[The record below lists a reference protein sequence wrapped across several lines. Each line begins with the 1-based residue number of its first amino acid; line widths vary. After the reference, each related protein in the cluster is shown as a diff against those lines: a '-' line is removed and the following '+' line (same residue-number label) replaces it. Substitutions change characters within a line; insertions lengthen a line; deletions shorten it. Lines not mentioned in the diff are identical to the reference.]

1 VGIEVPRRRPRNSI
15 YPLTNNASRLTILMA
30 TPKSQGR
37 LSRIRNIG
45 IMAHIDAGKTTVT
58 ERILYYSGR
67 SHKMG
72 EVHDGE
78 ATMDWM
84 RQEQERGITITS
96 AVTSFPWRG
105 HEIHLIDT
113 PGHVDFTIEVE
124 RSLRVLDGAI
134 AVFDA
139 VSGVE
144 PQSETVWHQADRYRV
159 PRLTFVNKM
168 DRVGADFFNT
178 VEMMKE
184 KLGAN
189 PALIQLPLGAED
201 RFRGIID
208 LIRMKAVIWN
218 EETLGATFR
227 EEEIPPE
234 SRAEAEKYREKLLEA
249 LAERSD
255 SLMEKY
261 LAGQEIPPEEI
272 HRVLR
277 EATLKFELVPV
288 LSGAALRNKGIQPLL
303 DAVVEYLP
311 SPLDV
316 PPVQGFNP
324 ETGQAESRR
333 SSDQEPFSAL
343 AFKIM
348 TDEGRKL
355 TYFRVYSGVLK
366 AEQEIYNSTKGKR
379 ERVARLF
386 RMHANKKERVPEVR
400 AGEIVGA
407 AGLKETATGD
417 TLCAEA
423 HPITLERIDFYEP
436 VTSVAV
442 EPKSRQDQ
450 EKLDLF
456 LQKLAEEDPT
466 FRVKF
471 DEDTGQTIISGMGE
485 LHLEVI
491 VRRLLDDFKVSVNV
505 GKPQVVYRETV
516 TEAAEAEGKFE
527 REIDGAMNYGHVR
540 LRVEPRPRGAGF
552 EFDGK
557 SSDGTIPGEFIP
569 SIETGA
575 KESTGNGPLAGYP
588 VVDLKVILLGGT
600 FREGSSTPLAYQ
612 VASAMAFREAC
623 QKAQPVL
630 LEPIMKTEVVV
641 PEEFVGEVIGDL
653 GARKARIEQIV
664 PKGKV
669 SLVEAFVSLKEM
681 FGYSTDL
688 RSLTQGRGTFTM
700 QFHRFDWVPE
710 KKKSA

>member
-1 VGIEVPRRRPRNSI
+1 MAVP
-15 YPLTNNASRLTILMA
+15 
-30 TPKSQGR
+30 KGR
-37 LSRIRNIG
+37 LHRIRNIG

-96 AVTSFPWRG
+96 AVTTYPWRG

-139 VSGVE
+139 VNGVE
-144 PQSETVWHQADRYRV
+144 PQSETVWHQADKYHV
-159 PRLTFVNKM
+159 PRLTFINKM
-168 DRVGADFFNT
+168 DRIGADFYSS
-178 VEMMKE
+178 VESMKE
-184 KLGAN
+184 KLGAH
-189 PALIQLPLGAED
+189 PVLVQLPLGAED
-201 RFRGIID
+201 RFQGVID
-208 LIRMKAVIWN
+208 LIKMKAIVWD

-227 EEEIPPE
+227 EMDIPSELMPD
-234 SRAEAEKYREKLLEA
+234 AGKYREKLLEA
-249 LAERSD
+249 LSEKSD
-255 SLMEKY
+255 PLMGKY
-261 LAGQEIPPEEI
+261 LAGEEVSAEEI
-272 HRVLR
+272 RRVLR
-277 EATLKFELVPV
+277 EATIKFNMVPV
-288 LSGAALRNKGIQPLL
+288 LCGTALRNKGIQPLL
-303 DAVVEYLP
+303 DAVVDYLP
-311 SPLDV
+311 SPLEV

-324 ETGQAESRR
+324 KTGDPETRN

-355 TYFRVYSGVLK
+355 TYLRVYSGVLK
-366 AEQEIYNSTKGKR
+366 AEQEVYNSTKGKR

-400 AGEIVGA
+400 AGDIIGA
-407 AGLKETATGD
+407 AGLKETTTGD
-417 TLCAEA
+417 TLCAEE

-436 VTSVAV
+436 VTSVAI

-456 LQKLAEEDPT
+456 LQKLGEEDPT

-471 DEDTGQTIISGMGE
+471 DEDTGQTVISGMGE
-485 LHLEVI
+485 LHLDVV
-491 VRRLLDDFKVSVNV
+491 VRRLLEDFNVSVNV
-505 GKPQVVYRETV
+505 GKPQVVYRETI
-516 TEAAEAEGKFE
+516 TKSAEGEGKFE
-527 REIDGAMNYGHVR
+527 REIEGVMNFGHVR
-540 LRVEPRPRGAGF
+540 LRLEPRPRGAGV
-552 EFDGK
+552 EFIGNSLDGP
-557 SSDGTIPGEFIP
+557 IPPEFIP
-569 SIETGA
+569 SIETGV

-588 VVDLKVILLGGT
+588 LVDLKVTLLGGT
-600 FREGSSTPLAYQ
+600 FLEGSSSPLAYQ
-612 VASAMAFREAC
+612 IAAAMAFRNGC

-630 LEPIMKTEVVV
+630 LEPIMRTEVVV

-653 GARKARIEQIV
+653 GARKARIEQV
-664 PKGKV
+664 QAKGKV
-669 SLVEAFVSLKEM
+669 SLIEAFVPLKNM

-688 RSLTQGRGTFTM
+688 RSLTQGRGNFTM
-700 QFHRFDWVPE
+700 QFHRFDWAPE
-710 KKKSA
+710 KKKSS

>member
-1 VGIEVPRRRPRNSI
+1 
-15 YPLTNNASRLTILMA
+15 MA
-30 TPKSQGR
+30 APKGR

-96 AVTSFPWRG
+96 AVTTFPWRG

-139 VSGVE
+139 VNGVE
-144 PQSETVWHQADRYRV
+144 PQSETVWHQADKYHV
-159 PRLTFVNKM
+159 PRLTFINKM
-168 DRVGADFFNT
+168 DRVGADFLGS
-178 VEMMKE
+178 VESMKE
-184 KLGAN
+184 KLGAH
-189 PALIQLPLGAED
+189 PVLIQLPLGAED
-201 RFRGIID
+201 RFQGVID
-208 LIRMKAVIWN
+208 LIKMKAVAWD

-227 EEEIPPE
+227 EVDIP
-234 SRAEAEKYREKLLEA
+234 ADFAVDAGKYRERLLET
-249 LAERSD
+249 LAEKSD
-255 SLMEKY
+255 PLMEKY
-261 LAGQEIPPEEI
+261 LAGEEVGPEEI

-277 EATLKFELVPV
+277 EATIKFNMVPV
-288 LSGAALRNKGIQPLL
+288 LCGAALRNKGIQPLL
-303 DAVVEYLP
+303 DAVVNYLP

-324 ETGQAESRR
+324 KTGEPERR
-333 SSDQEPFSAL
+333 NSSDQEPFAAL

-355 TYFRVYSGVLK
+355 TYLRVYSGVLK
-366 AEQEIYNSTKGKR
+366 AEQEVYNSTKGKR

-386 RMHANKKERVPEVR
+386 RMHANKKERIPEVR
-400 AGEIVGA
+400 AGDIIGA

-436 VTSVAV
+436 VTSVAI

-450 EKLDLF
+450 EKLDFF
-456 LQKLAEEDPT
+456 LQKLGEEDPT

-471 DEDTGQTIISGMGE
+471 DEDTGQTVISGMGE
-485 LHLEVI
+485 LHLDVV
-491 VRRLLDDFKVSVNV
+491 VRRLMEDFNVSVNV
-505 GKPQVVYRETV
+505 GKPQVVYRETI
-516 TEAAEAEGKFE
+516 TEVAEGEGKFE
-527 REIDGAMNYGHVR
+527 REIEGVRNFGHVR
-540 LRVEPRPRGAGF
+540 LRLEPRPRGSGL
-552 EFDGK
+552 EFIGDA
-557 SSDGTIPGEFIP
+557 SDGNVPAEFIP
-569 SIETGA
+569 SIETGV

-588 VVDLKVILLGGT
+588 VVDLKVTLLGGS
-600 FREGSSTPLAYQ
+600 FQEGSSSPLAYQ
-612 VASAMAFREAC
+612 IAGAMAFRNGC

-630 LEPIMKTEVVV
+630 LEPIMRTEVVV

-653 GARKARIEQIV
+653 GARKARIEQV
-664 PKGKV
+664 QAKGKV
-669 SLVEAFVSLKEM
+669 SLIEAFVPLKGM

-688 RSLTQGRGTFTM
+688 RSLTQGRGNFTM
-700 QFHRFDWVPE
+700 QFHRFDWAPE

>member
-1 VGIEVPRRRPRNSI
+1 
-15 YPLTNNASRLTILMA
+15 
-30 TPKSQGR
+30 
-37 LSRIRNIG
+37 
-45 IMAHIDAGKTTVT
+45 MAHIDAGKTTVT

-96 AVTSFPWRG
+96 AVTTFPWRG

-139 VSGVE
+139 VNGVE
-144 PQSETVWHQADRYRV
+144 PQSETVWHQADKYHV
-159 PRLTFVNKM
+159 PRLTFINKM
-168 DRVGADFFNT
+168 DRIGADFYRS
-178 VEMMKE
+178 VESMKE
-184 KLGAN
+184 KLGAH
-189 PALIQLPLGAED
+189 PTLIQLPLGAED
-201 RFRGIID
+201 RFQGVID
-208 LIRMKAVIWN
+208 LIKMKAIIWD

-227 EEEIPPE
+227 EMDIPSE
-234 SRAEAEKYREKLLEA
+234 LMADAGKYREKLLET
-249 LAERSD
+249 LAEKSD
-255 SLMEKY
+255 PFMEKY
-261 LAGQEIPPEEI
+261 LAGEVVDAEEI

-277 EATLKFELVPV
+277 ESTLRFNLVPI
-288 LSGAALRNKGIQPLL
+288 LCGAALRNKGIQPLL
-303 DAVVEYLP
+303 DAVVNYLP

-316 PPVQGFNP
+316 PPIQGFNP
-324 ETGQAESRR
+324 KTGDPERR
-333 SSDQEPFSAL
+333 SSSDQEPFSAL

-355 TYFRVYSGVLK
+355 TYLRVYSGVLK

-379 ERVARLF
+379 ERIARLF

-400 AGEIVGA
+400 AGDIIGA
-407 AGLKETATGD
+407 AGLKETTTGD
-417 TLCAEA
+417 TLCAED

-436 VTSVAV
+436 VTSVAI

-450 EKLDLF
+450 EKLDFF
-456 LQKLAEEDPT
+456 LQKLGEEDPT

-485 LHLEVI
+485 LHLDVV
-491 VRRLLDDFKVSVNV
+491 VRRLLEDFNVSVNV
-505 GKPQVVYRETV
+505 GKPQVVYRETI
-516 TEAAEAEGKFE
+516 TESAEGEGKFE
-527 REIDGAMNYGHVR
+527 REIEGIKNFGHVR
-540 LRVEPRPRGAGF
+540 LRLEPRPRGAGI
-552 EFDGK
+552 EFIGNSPDGAVLQ
-557 SSDGTIPGEFIP
+557 EFIP
-569 SIETGA
+569 AIETGV
-575 KESTGNGPLAGYP
+575 KESTGNGCVAGYP
-588 VVDLKVILLGGT
+588 VVDLKISLLGGT
-600 FREGSSTPLAYQ
+600 FLEGSSTQLAYQ
-612 VASAMAFREAC
+612 IASAMAFRDGC

-630 LEPIMKTEVVV
+630 LEPIMRTEVVV

-653 GARKARIEQIV
+653 GARKARIEQV
-664 PKGKV
+664 QAKGKV
-669 SLVEAFVSLKEM
+669 SLIEAFVPLKEM

-700 QFHRFDWVPE
+700 QFHRFDWAPE
-710 KKKSA
+710 KKKNA